1 MRITKITI
9 TTEFDDLIIAVSKGH
24 GVMTGTLKEIC
35 PYCGQPDCYFDCDES
50 QYNDDLETGDET
62 DSRRDYNNAMNGI
75 ESLLLAL
82 ACEGVDVSSQA
93 FRNALQTAT
102 ESCANNL

>member
-9 TTEFDDLIIAVSKGH
+9 TTEFDDLIIAVSEGH

-35 PYCGQPDCYFDCDES
+35 PEYNLACSDGCKMDCRA
-50 QYNDDLETGDET
+50 DDSSTEF
-62 DSRRDYNNAMNGI
+62 RDYNLAMDGI